1 MSRNSLLS
9 LKGVFPPIPTPF
21 TAAGD
26 VDYVHLHENLTK
38 WNTGPLDGYVVLGSN
53 GEYVY
58 LSPDERVRVV
68 NAARES
74 IPTSRLLIAGSG
86 MEGTRETI
94 DLSIRMAEVGADA
107 AIVVTPNY
115 YKAGM
120 TAVSL
125 EHHYNQIADACPIP
139 VILYN
144 VPVFTGLDM
153 PAESVINLSKHPN
166 IIGIKES
173 SSNIGKVGLMVHGA
187 TKDFQVLTGSASGL
201 LGALAVG
208 AVGGVMALA
217 NIAAPQI
224 ARLIQ
229 YFEQGNLSE
238 ALAIQLQLIPANIA
252 VTAHFGI
259 PGLKAALDMLGY
271 YGGPARSPLMTLPEA
286 DKANLRVILS
296 EAGIL

>member
-1 MSRNSLLS
+1 
-9 LKGVFPPIPTPF
+9 
-21 TAAGD
+21 
-26 VDYVHLHENLTK
+26 
-38 WNTGPLDGYVVLGSN
+38 
-53 GEYVY
+53 
-58 LSPDERVRVV
+58 
-68 NAARES
+68 
-74 IPTSRLLIAGSG
+74 
-86 MEGTRETI
+86 
-94 DLSIRMAEVGADA
+94 MAEVGADA

-120 TAVSL
+120 TAASL
-125 EHHYNQIADACPIP
+125 EHHYNLIADACPIP

-153 PAESVINLSKHPN
+153 PAESVINLSQHPN

-187 TKDFQVLTGSASGL
+187 PKDFQVLTGSASGL
-201 LGALAVG
+201 LGSLSVG

-252 VTAHFGI
+252 VTAHLGI

-271 YGGPARSPLMTLPEA
+271 YGGPARSPLMPLPEA